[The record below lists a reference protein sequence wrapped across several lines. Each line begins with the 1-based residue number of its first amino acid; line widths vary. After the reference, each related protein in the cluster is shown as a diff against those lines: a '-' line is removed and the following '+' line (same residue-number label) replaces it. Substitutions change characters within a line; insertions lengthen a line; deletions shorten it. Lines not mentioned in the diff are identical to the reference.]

1 MTATMTSHA
10 QAATPEHW
18 LDRAALLGL
27 LGFVS
32 VLQFSIAAAE
42 VVLALTVVVWGA
54 SLIVRRER
62 PEVPAWFLPLA
73 VYALITLLSTAFS
86 LDPRE
91 SVGAAKQIVLYL
103 VVPLVFSAA
112 KGKRANTVMQAI
124 LTVGA
129 ISAIVGVA
137 EYSIFG
143 FDNLNNRPRGTL
155 GHYMTYSGLLM
166 MVMCSAAARLLFERL
181 DRIWTALIMP
191 ALIVA
196 VVLTFS
202 RNAWVGGCVGIGVLL
217 MLKDF
222 RLLALAPV
230 AAGLFFALAPGSI
243 VTRFYSTFDLRDP
256 TVRDRVAMYQAGIE
270 IVKDHPLLGTG
281 PNMVQKVYPA
291 YRRSTAV
298 EPAPPHLHDV
308 PLQIAA
314 ERGAPALI
322 AWLWFL
328 VTVTMGLLQKL
339 RADRPRYL
347 AAAGIGAVASMIAAG
362 FFEYNFGDSEFL
374 MLLLVLLTLPWA
386 ATRVPWKAKPEL
398 RATPAQTQATGT

>member
-1 MTATMTSHA
+1 MTSEPL
-10 QAATPEHW
+10 AAPGEHW
-18 LDRAALLGL
+18 LDRATLLGL
-27 LGFVS
+27 LAFVA

-42 VVLALTVVVWGA
+42 IVLALTLLAWGA
-54 SLIVRRER
+54 SLIVQRER
-62 PEVPAWFLPLA
+62 PHAPPWFLPLA
-73 VYALITLLSTAFS
+73 AYAGLTLVSAAFS

-91 SVGAAKQIVLYL
+91 SLGAVKQLALYL
-103 VVPLVFSAA
+103 IVPAVFRAA
-112 KGKRANTVMQAI
+112 RGRHAGTVMHVI

-137 EYSIFG
+137 EYGIFG

-166 MVMCSAAARLLFERL
+166 MVMCSAAARLLFEKRDRL
-181 DRIWTALIMP
+181 WPALIMP

-217 MLKDF
+217 ILKDF

-230 AAGLFFALAPGSI
+230 AAGLFFALAPPAI

-256 TVRDRVAMYQAGIE
+256 AVRDRVAMFQAGIE

-281 PNMVQKVYPA
+281 PNMVQEVYPA
-291 YRRSTAV
+291 YRRPTAV
-298 EPAPPHLHDV
+298 EPTPPHLHDV

-314 ERGAPALI
+314 ERGVPALVT
-322 AWLWFL
+322 WLWFL
-328 VTVTMGLLQKL
+328 VTATIGLLQKT
-339 RADRPRYL
+339 RTDRPRYL
-347 AAAGIGAVASMIAAG
+347 AAAGVGVVAAMIAAG

-386 ATRVPWKAKPEL
+386 ATCPVAAAAPR
-398 RATPAQTQATGT
+398 TQAA

>member
-1 MTATMTSHA
+1 MTATTASEA
-10 QAATPEHW
+10 PATAPDHW
-18 LDRAALLGL
+18 LDRVTWLGL
-27 LGFVS
+27 IGFVS
-32 VLQFSIAAAE
+32 ALQFSIAAAQI
-42 VVLALTVVVWGA
+42 LLTITFASWGA
-54 SLIVRRER
+54 ALVVRRER
-62 PEVPAWFLPLA
+62 PEVPPWFLPLA
-73 VYALITLLSTAFS
+73 VYAGITLLSTAFS
-86 LDPRE
+86 LDIRE
-91 SVGAAKQIVLYL
+91 SLGAAKQLALYL
-103 VVPLVFSAA
+103 VVPLVLRTAR
-112 KGKRANTVMQAI
+112 GKRANFVMQAI

-137 EYSIFG
+137 EYGIFG

-166 MVMCSAAARLLFERL
+166 MVMCSAAARLLFERR
-181 DRIWTALIMP
+181 DRIWPALIMP

-217 MLKDF
+217 LLKDF

-230 AAGLFFALAPGSI
+230 AAGLFFALAPAPI
-243 VTRFYSTFDLRDP
+243 VTRLYSAFDLRDP
-256 TVRDRVAMYQAGIE
+256 TVRDRVAMYQAGVE
-270 IVKDHPLLGTG
+270 IVKDHPVLGTG
-281 PNMVQKVYPA
+281 PNVVQKVYPA

-314 ERGAPALI
+314 ERGVPALI
-322 AWLWFL
+322 VWLWFL
-328 VTVTMGLLQKL
+328 VTLTMGLLQKL
-339 RADRPRYL
+339 RLDRPRYL
-347 AAAGIGAVASMIAAG
+347 AAVGIGAVASMVAAG

-386 ATRVPWKAKPEL
+386 AARG
-398 RATPAQTQATGT
+398 ATASRSAPART